1 MAPKAKEATNWM
13 VAFYLYSDEWT
24 IHKKTKKIYSPFN
37 VMTFNPRD
45 PKFDIVKDPKY
56 VVFINGVYET
66 DDEEEIS
73 FLDLYNHTGG
83 ILEIKQNW
91 ETIKKF
97 FKWWVNIVKR
107 EAPIETRKER
117 IVEKEVEVQKL
128 PRVVVEMFTIEQL
141 QELCKSWQVLTTD
154 AVKKEDYI
162 KLLEESGKLS

>member
-1 MAPKAKEATNWM
+1 MANKTKEWT
-13 VAFYLYSDEWT
+13 VSFYLYSDEWT
-24 IHKKTKKIYSPFN
+24 IHTKTKKIYSPFN

-56 VVFINGVYET
+56 VTFINWVYET
-66 DDEEEIS
+66 DDEEEIA

-83 ILEIKQNW
+83 TLEIKQNW

-97 FKWWVNIVKR
+97 FKGWVNTVKR
-107 EAPIETRKER
+107 EAPVEKRKER

-141 QELCKSWQVLTTD
+141 QELCKSWQVVTTG
-154 AVKKEDYI
+154 AVKKEDYV
-162 KLLEESGKLS
+162 KLLEEAGKLS